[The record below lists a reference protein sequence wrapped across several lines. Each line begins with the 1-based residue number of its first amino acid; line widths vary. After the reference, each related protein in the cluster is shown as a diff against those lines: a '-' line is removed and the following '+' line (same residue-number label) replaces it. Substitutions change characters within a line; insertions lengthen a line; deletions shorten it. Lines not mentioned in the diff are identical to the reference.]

1 MSLRGRLATGK
12 RRIAFLYWD
21 GCQSHEEA
29 LRRLRKVLAEERTD
43 AEIETILV
51 QSEDEAKRLQFAGS
65 PTIRIDGKDIQPP
78 TTAHYSLSCRAYHLE
93 DGRISPL
100 PSECMIRTALKSES

>member
-1 MSLRGRLATGK
+1 LATGK

-100 PSECMIRTALKSES
+100 PSESMVRTALKSES